1 MKICLI
7 VPGEGGQLRQLD
19 DGEFPLT
26 SINRQGN
33 IGLHFLE
40 HERDTLHP

>member
-7 VPGEGGQLRQLD
+7 VPGEGGQLD

-40 HERDTLHP
+40 HERDTLRP